1 VVLLSFI
8 LNLINRYHFFS
19 KYCEDGFLFFLPTCG
34 ILALIT
40 RKHTVFFAWMQV
52 LINQLVLPATNV
64 EDCITSITEV
74 KVKDLEQVAVTQ
86 KLVKKSLTPGSILV
100 GHSLNHASA
109 ILKIDHKQ
117 VTVTG
122 LLFHNSGSHTG
133 PLPTIV
139 NLCKDSRRKD

>member
-1 VVLLSFI
+1 MQFCVTFEVVLLSFI

-40 RKHTVFFAWMQV
+40 CKHTVFFAWMQV

-86 KLVKKSLTPGSILV
+86 VCLASVHGKLFNESNQDCSERERIGCRMLWL
-100 GHSLNHASA
+100 
-109 ILKIDHKQ
+109 
-117 VTVTG
+117 
-122 LLFHNSGSHTG
+122 HT
-133 PLPTIV
+133 
-139 NLCKDSRRKD
+139 

>member
-1 VVLLSFI
+1 MQFCVTFKVLLWSFL

-19 KYCEDGFLFFLPTCG
+19 KYCEDDFLFFVPTCD

-40 RKHTVFFAWMQV
+40 VNHRLFFAWMQV

-86 KLVKKSLTPGSILV
+86 VCLASVHGKLFNQSNQGCSERERRGCRMLWL
-100 GHSLNHASA
+100 
-109 ILKIDHKQ
+109 
-117 VTVTG
+117 
-122 LLFHNSGSHTG
+122 HT
-133 PLPTIV
+133 
-139 NLCKDSRRKD
+139 